1 MGPSAAWFWGQFRE
15 IKTHFTAAHHGK
27 NRWEK
32 VTHRTATALVD
43 YWSTKAESWKKKNGT
58 RSSALCPSH
67 SDGEYCIQCTETIKN
82 RERRQKVVV
91 LNRDERALEREQLG
105 GRGEGSYRTSAAK
118 EKAYRSGICLLKHEK
133 ASKKVHSK
141 VPIAI
146 KMHLC
151 GFLEKDKQSR
161 AFSRRQAGSVFNY
174 KALY

>member
-1 MGPSAAWFWGQFRE
+1 M
-15 IKTHFTAAHHGK
+15 
-27 NRWEK
+27 
-32 VTHRTATALVD
+32 HRTATALVD

-91 LNRDERALEREQLG
+91 LNRDEHALEREQLR
-105 GRGEGSYRTSAAK
+105 GRGEGSYRTSAGK

-146 KMHLC
+146 KTHLC
-151 GFLEKDKQSR
+151 GIWGKDKRSR
-161 AFSRRQAGSVFNY
+161 AFSRCQARCIFNY